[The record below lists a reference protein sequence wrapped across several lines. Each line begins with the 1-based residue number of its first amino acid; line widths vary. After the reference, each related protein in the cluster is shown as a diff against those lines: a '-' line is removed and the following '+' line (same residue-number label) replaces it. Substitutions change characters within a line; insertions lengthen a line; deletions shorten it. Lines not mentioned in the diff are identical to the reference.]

1 MISELCVVA
10 LLAEYVEE
18 EATVLDVK
26 GKGTEE
32 ISREYGV

>member
-1 MISELCVVA
+1 LG
-10 LLAEYVEE
+10 EYGQE

-32 ISREYGV
+32 TSKGCGV